1 MIYVVSDLHGNYE
14 KFKSLLCEISFRDS
28 DTMYI
33 LGDIVDHGE
42 DPIALISD
50 ISMRYNVLPILGEC
64 DYRALPLLEELD
76 KMLRGNAPDP
86 EIIPRLA
93 EWMQE
98 GGKSTI
104 EGFKALDEDMREG
117 VIDYI
122 SDMALY
128 EELTVKGQKYLLMH
142 AGIADFDPDAELDE
156 YMPEDF
162 ITEALDPDAKYFDD
176 TVIVVGHTYTGELG
190 KAGKIYHAPSGN
202 IFIDCGGD
210 LGETIGCLRLDDG
223 KEFYV

>member
-14 KFKSLLCEISFRDS
+14 KFKALLCEINFKDS

-42 DPIALISD
+42 DPIGLICD

-86 EIIPRLA
+86 ELLPRLA
-93 EWMQE
+93 EWME
-98 GGKSTI
+98 CGGRTTI
-104 EGFKALDEDMREG
+104 EGFKALDDDMREG

-128 EELTVKGQKYLLMH
+128 EEITVKGQKYLLLH

-162 ITEALDPDAKYFDD
+162 ISDSLDPDAKYFDD
-176 TVIVVGHTYTGELG
+176 TVIIVGHTHTAELG
-190 KAGKIYHAPSGN
+190 AAGKIFHAPSGN
-202 IFIDCGGD
+202 IFIDCGGE
-210 LGETIGCLRLDDG
+210 LGEAIGCLRLDDG